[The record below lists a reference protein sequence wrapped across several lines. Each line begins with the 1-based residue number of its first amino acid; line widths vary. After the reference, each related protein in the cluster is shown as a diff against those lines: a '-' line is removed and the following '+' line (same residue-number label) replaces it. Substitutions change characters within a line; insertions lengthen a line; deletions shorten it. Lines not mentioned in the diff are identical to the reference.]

1 MMFGSIFS
9 HLDANLIY
17 FLVYFNANRSIKTS
31 QKVDEEV
38 HLGDHNMKN
47 NENFHPNVQNHH
59 PHDQVVSHDEDRHV
73 PDDYLIQTQMSK
85 CFLITEER

>member
-1 MMFGSIFS
+1 M
-9 HLDANLIY
+9 N
-17 FLVYFNANRSIKTS
+17 
-31 QKVDEEV
+31 
-38 HLGDHNMKN
+38 N